1 MDSSIISPWN
11 RPQPPRPPPPILAVV
26 LTNLY
31 AGCAASPAGGA
42 LGVLDAAAG
51 AGAGSEA
58 AESAR
63 GEGGGVFGGVSEV
76 PSEEEEGEEEPK
88 PSKERCAAVAL
99 SPLAARLIRPVAA
112 NSWPGEAVA
121 DADVIASGAAPLR
134 RRAPGGGRG
143 GWQAEGV
150 AGARAGSGAGVIDQR

>member
-11 RPQPPRPPPPILAVV
+11 RPQVPRPPPPILAPV
-26 LTNLY
+26 LANLY
-31 AGCAASPAGGA
+31 AECAASPAGGA
-42 LGVLDAAAG
+42 LGVPDAAAG

-76 PSEEEEGEEEPK
+76 PSEEEGEEEPM

-99 SPLAARLIRPVAA
+99 SPLAARFIRPVAA
-112 NSWPGEAVA
+112 NSWPGEAVG
-121 DADVIASGAAPLR
+121 DAAAIAGGAAPLR